1 MKIIITGSNGFIG
14 KNLFNYY
21 CKDDNVVLGI
31 NTKTYKLYKNGVIKN
46 ENFESLSD
54 LNIKN
59 FDIVYHFGWS
69 GTAGREQRSNLK
81 LQFSNLEFTLKFYKY
96 CSEKNIKN
104 FVYSASVYE
113 NEVISDLFFPEEPK
127 LNCLT
132 NIYGAAKIS
141 TNIFL
146 NSIRN
151 DKLPISMI
159 RISNVFGIGSSENR
173 FINYVLKNIHNNSPM
188 ELSSGKQL
196 YDFIYI
202 DDAIEAIRLI
212 GEKGLPNKTYN
223 LSSGNAKM
231 LREFLIEIFDFFKVE
246 NYMSYF
252 GKIEVNGKP
261 LDKVF
266 LCIDSLKSDLNYIPK
281 TKFIDGV
288 KKLYN
293 HIYNA

>member
-1 MKIIITGSNGFIG
+1 MKIVITGSNGFLG
-14 KNLFNYY
+14 KTLFDYY
-21 CKDDNVVLGI
+21 SEKENVVLGL
-31 NTKTYKLYKNGVIKN
+31 NSKTYKLYKNGTVEKGNYNSFLDFDIR
-46 ENFESLSD
+46 D
-54 LNIKN
+54 

-69 GTAGREQRSNLK
+69 GTAGREERSDWK
-81 LQFSNLEFTLKFYKY
+81 LQLSNLEFSLKFYTF
-96 CSEKNIKN
+96 CSEQNIKN

-113 NEVISDLFFPEEPK
+113 NEVISDLFFPEKPK
-127 LNCLT
+127 VNCLT

-141 TNIFL
+141 TNVFL
-146 NSIRN
+146 NSVRN
-151 DKLPISMI
+151 DKLPISII
-159 RISNVFGIGSSENR
+159 RISNVYGIGSSENR

-188 ELSSGKQL
+188 ELSSGTQL

-212 GEKGLPNKTYN
+212 GEKSSPNKTYN

-231 LREFLIEIFDFFKVE
+231 LREFLIEIFEFYGVE

-252 GKIEVNGKP
+252 GKIGVNGKA
-261 LDKVF
+261 LDKEF
-266 LCIDSLKSDLNYIPK
+266 LCIDLLKSDLNYHPK

-288 KKLYN
+288 KKLYK

>member
-1 MKIIITGSNGFIG
+1 MKIVITGSNGFIG
-14 KNLFNYY
+14 KALFKYY
-21 CKDDNVVLGI
+21 CKKENVVLGL
-31 NTKTYKLYKNGVIKN
+31 NSKTYKLYKNGTVEKGN
-46 ENFESLSD
+46 YNSFSD

-69 GTAGREQRSNLK
+69 GTAGREQRSNWK
-81 LQFSNLEFTLKFYKY
+81 LQLSNLEFTLKLYSF
-96 CSEKNIKN
+96 CSEQNIKN

-113 NEVISDLFFPEEPK
+113 NEVISDLFFPEKPK
-127 LNCLT
+127 VNYLT

-146 NSIRN
+146 NSVRN
-151 DKLPISMI
+151 DKLPISII

-188 ELSSGKQL
+188 ELSSGTQL

-202 DDAIEAIRLI
+202 DDAIEAISLI
-212 GEKGLPNKTYN
+212 GEKSLPNKTYN

-231 LREFLIEIFDFFKVE
+231 LREFLIDIFDFFEVK

-252 GKIEVNGKP
+252 GKIEVNGEP
-261 LDKVF
+261 LNKEF
-266 LCIDSLKSDLNYIPK
+266 LCINSLKSDLNYYPK

-288 KKLYN
+288 KKLYK
-293 HIYNA
+293 HIYDA